1 MSKSSHF
8 RTTCQLDQMKCY
20 QGRRDKVIVARK
32 ILRVISN
39 CLSTF
44 GHSHTKE
51 GFAKGS
57 IIKQ

>member
-1 MSKSSHF
+1 MSQCSHF
-8 RTTCQLDQMKCY
+8 RTTRQLDQLKCY
-20 QGRRDKVIVARK
+20 QSRGDKVIVARK

-51 GFAKGS
+51 
-57 IIKQ
+57 

>member
-1 MSKSSHF
+1 MSQSSHF

-20 QGRRDKVIVARK
+20 QTRGDKVIVARK
-32 ILRVISN
+32 ILRVIYN

-51 GFAKGS
+51 
-57 IIKQ
+57 

>member
-8 RTTCQLDQMKCY
+8 PSAPLLDQMKCY
-20 QGRRDKVIVARK
+20 QSRGDKVIVGRK
-32 ILRVISN
+32 ILRVIYN

-51 GFAKGS
+51 
-57 IIKQ
+57 